1 MVDVI
6 VTSLPNANDANVV
19 ITSADPQESAVVQIV
34 PSPGRKGDKGDQG
47 EQGPAGPSGEKG
59 DKGDKGDQGDPGPKG
74 DTGDKG
80 DKGDQG
86 DIGPEG
92 PQGPAGADVSAPQ
105 LGVEGNNAELVLQGI
120 ENETTFDSFDATEW
134 RTVKYLVSVSKV
146 IDGVNKFYTTELTI
160 LVDEIGIT
168 VSEYATVDND
178 GDMGTVTATRDGDI
192 VSLVYS
198 PNLLIKPVTLRYY
211 RTGLKA

>member
-1 MVDVI
+1 MVDVV

-19 ITSADPQESAVVQIV
+19 ITSADPQQASTVQIV

-47 EQGPAGPSGEKG
+47 EQGPSGPTGE
-59 DKGDKGDQGDPGPKG
+59 KGDKGDQGDPGPKG

-86 DIGPEG
+86 DTG
-92 PQGPAGADVSAPQ
+92 PQGEPGQDFGGEE
-105 LGVEGNNAELVLQGI
+105 LGLAGNNTENVLQGI
-120 ENETTFDSFDATEW
+120 ENETTFDSFSAAEW

-178 GDMGTVTATRDGDI
+178 GDMGTVTAIRDGNNI
-192 VSLVYS
+192 VSLVYY